1 MRVVVICEGKTE
13 VTLRPAWTKLVQ
25 RRRLTKATAAIKT
38 RAMRGPVCQPKL
50 VRVVGELGAKSDVAG
65 IIVLTDVYPASSAQ
79 EVMGKINRLVA
90 EAAPKAPCRTHVA
103 QFDVEAWAMPFWDE
117 IAASLG
123 FEASRP
129 RAKPEDIN
137 HKNPPS
143 KRLRALYR
151 RAGYA
156 YDKVRDGRKWL
167 TADRL
172 ERAAKDCP
180 QLKDFLNS
188 LLEFAGAEKLK

>member
-1 MRVVVICEGKTE
+1 
-13 VTLRPAWTKLVQ
+13 
-25 RRRLTKATAAIKT
+25 
-38 RAMRGPVCQPKL
+38 
-50 VRVVGELGAKSDVAG
+50 
-65 IIVLTDVYPASSAQ
+65 
-79 EVMGKINRLVA
+79 
-90 EAAPKAPCRTHVA
+90 
-103 QFDVEAWAMPFWDE
+103 MPFWDE

-123 FEASRP
+123 FKASRP
-129 RAKPEDIN
+129 KAKPEDIN

-188 LLEFAGAEKLK
+188 LLEFAGAEKLT